1 MTLGSTQSDAQVLVK
16 NMADTRAEVEAM
28 KLGDTRGDAHAL
40 LEKLAYTLAEVKAV
54 TTRQHRE
61 RCASTGRQSD

>member
-54 TTRQHRE
+54 TTRLHR
-61 RCASTGRQSD
+61 RLCAHTRRHSG